1 MYKTNGNKKIFYNGP
16 IVTIN
21 DLNPKV
27 EAVGIEGE
35 KIISVGTLKDVKK
48 SMNEGYELVN
58 LEGKTLLPGF
68 IDCHIHAIGSVFLS
82 IYPSFKNIKSLNE
95 TLDLLEKIIEDKNPG
110 DFLLGFDLDEE
121 RFDNPVFPTKWDLDR
136 VSPDNPVF
144 LFRHDVHIGVGN
156 SKLLELAGIDKET
169 ISPEGGEIQKDEN
182 GEPTGILKENATSLI
197 FSVYKLPEAK
207 VIKENASEFFYSLAK
222 KGLTSIHGL
231 LELDAKGGVENLGG
245 ISFPILNLVKEIV
258 LQNYYGIFFTANP
271 KKILKIQKSPLNE
284 GETDGKFKFGCLKA
298 WFDGSFGA
306 FTAYLS
312 EPYNDQPDNYGLCV
326 IDEDILYNRMKAAH
340 NLGIQ
345 IAVHAIGD
353 KANKAL
359 VDLYSRLLEEFP
371 RDNHRHRIEHAS
383 MLTTDI
389 IHKIKDLGLI
399 ASCQPA
405 FIISD
410 GVWLKRR
417 LGKERCKMV
426 YPFRSMLDAGVII
439 ASGSDCPVEDPNPI
453 LGIHAMVNREVFIPE
468 EAISVEDALKTFT
481 INGAYAAFE
490 EKVKG
495 SIEVGKL
502 ADLVILSENPLEI
515 PRERIKEI
523 QVWET
528 IIRGKTVFKKA

>member
-1 MYKTNGNKKIFYNGP
+1 MFKTNARKKIFYNGS
-16 IVTIN
+16 ILTIN

-35 KIISVGTLKDVKK
+35 KIISVGRLEDVEK
-48 SMNEGYELVN
+48 SMKEGYELIDLN
-58 LEGKTLLPGF
+58 GKTLLPGF

-82 IYPSFKNIKSLNE
+82 IYPSFKNIKSLDE
-95 TLDLLEKIIEDKNPG
+95 TQDLLEKLIKDKNPG
-110 DFLLGFDLDEE
+110 EFLLGFDLDEE
-121 RFDNPVFPTKWDLDR
+121 KFDNPVFPTKWDLDGI
-136 VSPDNPVF
+136 SAENPVF

-156 SKLLELAGIDKET
+156 SKLLELVGIDNET
-169 ISPEGGEIQKDEN
+169 IPPEGGEIQKDEN
-182 GEPTGILKENATSLI
+182 GEPTGILKEKATSLI
-197 FSVYKLPEAK
+197 FLIFKLPEAK
-207 VIKENASEFFYSLAK
+207 VIKEKASEFFYSLAE

-245 ISFPILNLVKEIV
+245 ISLPILKLVKEIV

-271 KKILKIQKSPLNE
+271 KKILKVRNSPLD
-284 GETDGKFKFGCLKA
+284 GGKTDSKFRVGCLKA
-298 WFDGSFGA
+298 WLDGSFGA

-312 EPYNDQPDNYGLCV
+312 EPYNDQPANYGYCV
-326 IDEDILYNRMKAAH
+326 IDEEVLYNRMKTAH

-371 RDNHRHRIEHAS
+371 RDDHRHRIEHAS
-383 MLTTDI
+383 MLTSDLI
-389 IHKIKDLGLI
+389 YRIRDLGLI

-410 GVWLKRR
+410 GAWLERR

-453 LGIHAMVNREVFIPE
+453 LGIHAMVNREAFFPE
-468 EAISVEDALKTFT
+468 EAISVGDALKTFT

-490 EKVKG
+490 EEVKG

-502 ADLVILSENPLEI
+502 ADLVILTQNPLEV
-515 PRERIKEI
+515 PKDKIKEI
-523 QVWET
+523 KVCET
-528 IIRGKTVFKKA
+528 IIRGKSLFKKA